1 MDSSTLASGKRDSYI
16 CCVV

>member
-16 CCVV
+16 CWVL